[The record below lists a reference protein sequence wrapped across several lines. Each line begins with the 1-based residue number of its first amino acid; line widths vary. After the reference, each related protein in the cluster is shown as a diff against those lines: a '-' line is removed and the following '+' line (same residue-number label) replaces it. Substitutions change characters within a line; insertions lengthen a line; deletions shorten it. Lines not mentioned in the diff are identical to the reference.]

1 MKTALIT
8 SLIAILFTLQ
18 GCTNRVTD
26 FTIISSKN
34 VDLSQIAKY
43 QRGDERVTGE
53 DIAHIIIFIPTGI
66 PNLKEAIDRAIESVP
81 GAVALVDGVVYMT
94 NFYIPFIYGQNKY
107 TVEGSPLIDP
117 LKLSELPSKNIVVSY
132 NNNSNKFEVQYL
144 SSEKFEILKSKLEK
158 NRG

>member
-94 NFYIPFIYGQNKY
+94 NFNFLIYGQSKY
-107 TVEGSPLIDP
+107 TVEGTPLIDP